1 MLNLSLLLT
10 ATLAGV
16 AGGSH
21 CIGMC
26 GGIATVLARPAQSGR
41 VIPISPAAPAAP
53 SAPSE
58 IPRGTWTALAQLHL
72 GRLLTYAMSGAMVG
86 TLGAAGLLLKPVMPV
101 QAVLFFIGNLSLI
114 YLGLR
119 CLGYKVSLPGRAG
132 QWFSI
137 GQLFSKLRLPSLPIL
152 RGLLWGCLPCGLVY
166 GVLPI
171 ALISGSPWAGAVL
184 MFCFGLGTMPYLLIA
199 HGLATRFGLRKAPA
213 WVVMGAA
220 AILISLGVLGLILPN
235 EHHNAGWWC

>member
-1 MLNLSLLLT
+1 MLNLSLVLT

-26 GGIATVLARPAQSGR
+26 GGIATVLAQPVKTGK
-41 VIPISPAAPAAP
+41 VIPIAAADAP
-53 SAPSE
+53 
-58 IPRGTWTALAQLHL
+58 RTKWLDLALLHL
-72 GRLLTYAMSGAMVG
+72 GRLLTYAMAGALVG

-101 QAVLFFIGNLSLI
+101 QAVLFFIGNLTLI

-119 CLGYKVSLPGRAG
+119 CLGYKFNLLGRAG
-132 QWFSI
+132 QWLNLTGFSN
-137 GQLFSKLRLPSLPIL
+137 LFSKISLPSMPIT

-171 ALISGSPWAGAVL
+171 ALISGSPWGGAVL
-184 MFCFGLGTMPYLLIA
+184 MFCFGLGTMPYLLFA
-199 HGLATRFGLRKAPA
+199 HGLTGRFGQKKPPA
-213 WVVMGAA
+213 WVVMFAA
-220 AILISLGVLGLILPN
+220 AILITLGVLGLLMPN